1 MSYHSKKR
9 LHGSGSGFWK
19 RVRTMLQRWA
29 GKQPTVGLALGGGG
43 VRGLAHVGV
52 LEVFRRE
59 NIPVAAIAGSSMGAI
74 VAAAYTLNP
83 DYSETQLIDVLNEMS
98 AAIPEHLKSTLPD
111 HADRESIFERLRQ
124 FVYVERF
131 ILNSV
136 SGWGMLPE
144 GIAEASLNKLT
155 PKKHLEESPIPLA
168 VVSADLISGK
178 KIIFRSGPAALALKA
193 SSAIPGFLPPV
204 PYNDML
210 LVDGAIVSIVPA
222 EVVREMGVDIVVAVD
237 VDQEGEEVEI
247 TNGPEAFL
255 RAVALCS
262 YHHKQ
267 HHLESANMVIQP
279 QFGAPVQTFDI
290 SKARLCI
297 EAGARA
303 AEAAL
308 PRLRKLLGWPRA

>member
-1 MSYHSKKR
+1 
-9 LHGSGSGFWK
+9 
-19 RVRTMLQRWA
+19 MLQRWA

-210 LVDGAIVSIVPA
+210 LVD
-222 EVVREMGVDIVVAVD
+222 
-237 VDQEGEEVEI
+237 
-247 TNGPEAFL
+247 
-255 RAVALCS
+255 
-262 YHHKQ
+262 
-267 HHLESANMVIQP
+267 
-279 QFGAPVQTFDI
+279 
-290 SKARLCI
+290 
-297 EAGARA
+297 
-303 AEAAL
+303 
-308 PRLRKLLGWPRA
+308 